1 MRSLS
6 KQGQLQAHFHSKVI
20 QLSPQLQNGPL
31 DFANSTKPGQE
42 CAKKEEGEDSSSPYK
57 PAIWKGCIH
66 TGPVIQ

>member
-20 QLSPQLQNGPL
+20 KLSPQLQNGPL

-42 CAKKEEGEDSSSPYK
+42 RAKKKEGQDRSSPYK
-57 PAIWKGCIH
+57 PAIWEGCIH